1 MSSMKFTDKVVIV
14 TGSARGIGKAVLA
27 HFLKQGAK
35 GVIWDIEKNRAEQ
48 THAEFEGLGYK
59 VYLTEDI
66 DVRDLASVERAV
78 QEVLEKLGRVDIL
91 VNNAGILRDASL
103 RKMTAE
109 NWQSVL
115 DVNLTGVFNCT
126 KACSEAMIAQ
136 KYGKIISLSSIVG
149 FTGNFGQ
156 SNYVASKAAL
166 IGLTKTWAKELGRY
180 HINVNAIAPGVVD
193 TEMFASVPAEH
204 REGFISRI
212 PLGRIG
218 TPEDI
223 AELCSFLASDAS
235 SYITGQTIIAD
246 GGGSLG

>member
-1 MSSMKFTDKVVIV
+1 MRFKDKIAIV
-14 TGSARGIGKAVLA
+14 TGSAGGIGKAILTRLV
-27 HFLKQGAK
+27 QEGAI
-35 GVIWDIEKNRAEQ
+35 GIIWDVQNDLAQATTQELLEKS
-48 THAEFEGLGYK
+48 YK
-59 VYLTEDI
+59 VEFI
-66 DVRDLASVERAV
+66 AGVDVRDLASVEVGV
-78 QEVLEKLGRVDIL
+78 QKVLNKYGGIDIL

-109 NWQSVL
+109 NWQAVL

-126 KACSEAMIAQ
+126 KAVSQIMIEQ

-156 SNYVASKAAL
+156 SNYVAAKSAI

-180 HINVNAIAPGVVD
+180 QINVNAIAPGAID
-193 TEMFASVPAEH
+193 TAMFASVPAEH
-204 REGFISRI
+204 QKAFVEKI

-218 TPEDI
+218 KTEDI
-223 AELCSFLASDAS
+223 ANLCAFLASEES
-235 SYITGQTIIAD
+235 SFITGQTIIID